1 MFNNEMFS
9 VDIIRNNILRE
20 AVIDGIFELI
30 EIALLPLMFATQMLS
45 QVRHTN
51 ASKRTVR

>member
-1 MFNNEMFS
+1 MFNNEVFS
-9 VDIIRNNILRE
+9 LDIIRNNVLRE